1 MAQVQLRGRR
11 AQLILKEESATGT
24 YEVPAGDGTGTLLI
38 EDGWSYTPNSTNFQ
52 GQYARSDFLNVEE
65 VPGPASAVITW
76 RMPIKG
82 SGTAGTAPDFD
93 VVMKACGWEVTNVV
107 ATSDTYAPH
116 SAVDGV
122 GGNPGPSYSCTLLV
136 DGEAYPAKNGFAN
149 FVLSANVGEPGF
161 LDVTFTGGYVA
172 PLADALE
179 TTTTLDATT
188 PPAFL
193 GAGATIGG
201 ATPTGVTA
209 LTLDSGNVITLLQ
222 DANDTNGVTGARMV
236 SRLITG
242 SIDAEVLAARDD
254 FSLWRAGTTGILNI
268 GPIGGTAGNKWTLV
282 VARYSLQTPAMS
294 SVDGILKHTIP
305 FMAASQPADVEGT
318 TDPVTLAFT

>member
-1 MAQVQLRGRR
+1 MAQTQLRGRR
-11 AQLILKEESATGT
+11 AQVILKLESTTGT
-24 YEVPAGDGTGTLLI
+24 YEPPAGDGTGSLLI
-38 EDGWSYTPNSTNFQ
+38 EDGWTYTVNASNYQ

-65 VPGPASAVITW
+65 VPGPASVVITF

-93 VVMKACGWEVTNVV
+93 AVMKACGWEVTNVAV
-107 ATSDTYAPH
+107 TSDTYAPH
-116 SAVDGV
+116 SAVDGA
-122 GGNPGPSYSCTLLV
+122 GGNPGASYSCTLLV
-136 DGEAYPAKNGFAN
+136 DGEAYPAKNGWGN

-179 TTTTLDATT
+179 ATTALDTTT

-193 GAGATIGG
+193 GAGVTIGG

-209 LTLDSGNVITLLQ
+209 LTLDSGNVVTLLQ
-222 DANDTNGVTGARMV
+222 DANDTNGVTGSRVV

-254 FSLWRAGTTGILNI
+254 FSLWRAGTTGILNV
-268 GPIGGTAGNKWTLV
+268 GPIGGTAGNKWTLT
-282 VARYSLQTPAMS
+282 VARYKLSTPTMS
-294 SVDGILKHTIP
+294 SVDGILKHTLP
-305 FMAASQPADVEGT
+305 FMAASQPSDVEGT